1 MANKDIEAAAGG
13 EVPAPQAPQKAYLLR
28 SRSTEQGPPILLAE
42 LSQMESGLRN
52 RNPTA
57 PPSTVVAGDG
67 APETGEAATDLSDH
81 GRPPLDAP
89 RFASL
94 VRTGSKGLQAL
105 ITTGSWST
113 QSPDELKRHNEARGY
128 DKLTYDRVDDFEEG
142 YPQLAA
148 FVDSNDTFANY
159 RRFGRLSARLLLHL
173 QNDLNNLEKKLDA
186 LDKQY
191 AQDERMKY
199 RLRGFEISDGRDD
212 KCQKL
217 CADIQKKYMEYA
229 DVLLKDA
236 SIRALGKAPRRN
248 HMANFTWM
256 QNEKALNEE
265 KRDFLNHPDD
275 FISISRHSGHRIE
288 DFIQSWLDNRGPNF
302 FIKRF
307 LKTAEERRK
316 TDSEDVDHYSKQRLA
331 FLAILLQVVVVAVLF
346 LTPVFV
352 LFLVPTSRAVM
363 AVTASVFVL
372 AFTIVVS
379 FMTEAKVQEVFFGTA
394 AYFLSFSS
402 SRHTKLT
409 PGRYAAV
416 IIMFLGNINQ
426 SGPVQAG

>member
-1 MANKDIEAAAGG
+1 MANRDIEAAVEA
-13 EVPAPQAPQKAYLLR
+13 EVPAPQAPQNAYLLQ
-28 SRSTEQGPPILLAE
+28 SRRAEQGPPIVLAE
-42 LSQMESGLRN
+42 LPQMESGLRN

-57 PPSTVVAGDG
+57 PPSTVVAGEG
-67 APETGEAATDLSDH
+67 TPEAGEAATDPSDN
-81 GRPPLDAP
+81 GIQPPNIP

-94 VRTGSKGLQAL
+94 VRTGSKGLQTL

-113 QSPDELKRHNEARGY
+113 QSPDELKRQNEARGF
-128 DKLTYDRVDDFEEG
+128 DNLKYDRVDDFEKG

-159 RRFGRLSARLLLHL
+159 RRFGRLSTRLLLHM
-173 QNDLNNLEKKLDA
+173 QNDLNDLEKKLDA
-186 LDKQY
+186 LDKEY

-199 RLRGFEISDGRDD
+199 MLRGFEISGGRDD
-212 KCQKL
+212 KYKKL
-217 CADIQKKYMEYA
+217 CADIQKKYIEYA

-236 SIRALGKAPRRN
+236 SIRALGKAPHRN
-248 HMANFTWM
+248 HMANFAWM
-256 QNEKALNEE
+256 QNKKALYEE

-275 FISISRHSGHRIE
+275 FVSISGHSGRRIE

-316 TDSEDVDHYSKQRLA
+316 TDNEYVDHYSKQRLA
-331 FLAILLQVVVVAVLF
+331 FLAILLQVVVVAALF
-346 LTPVFV
+346 LTPVFI
-352 LFLVPTSRAVM
+352 LFLVPTNRAVM

-372 AFTIVVS
+372 AFTVVVS
-379 FMTEAKVQEVFFGTA
+379 FMTEAKVQEVFFGTSA
-394 AYFLSFSS
+394 
-402 SRHTKLT
+402 
-409 PGRYAAV
+409 YAAV

-426 SGPVQAG
+426 SGPVQAA